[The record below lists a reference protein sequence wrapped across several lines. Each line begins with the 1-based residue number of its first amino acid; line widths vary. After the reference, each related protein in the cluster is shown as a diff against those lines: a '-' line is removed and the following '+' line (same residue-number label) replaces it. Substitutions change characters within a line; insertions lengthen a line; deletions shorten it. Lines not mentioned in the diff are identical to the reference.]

1 MPSIEKLKSLFKNDW
16 VIGLSL
22 LFIFLIANGYT
33 YAWDDQ
39 HLEIPLLK
47 SLIDPQLYVGDYY
60 VDALKNNFTSFLFPL
75 LAKVITVDQIPT
87 TYFILYLLSR
97 FFLFFFAFKL
107 WKHIAQNHLT
117 AGLCVLSFI
126 LVFRVEEFLYR
137 TFSHQEFAL
146 AIIMAAMYSF
156 YKDRFG
162 RAAILFG
169 IAANFHALYSLF
181 PFCYMALYLL
191 YKSREDHGKRLIKS
205 VGLFL
210 FFSLPVLIWT
220 LQRVSTHVS
229 GDLTNWMALYQIA
242 CPQTFLFDNVSFA
255 EMLRHFSVFLK
266 GTQQFW
272 PTAALIVLNITTN
285 SLFQKDGKAKAF
297 IVGGSIFLILSFIF
311 SYVFPSRFILDL
323 NLVRN
328 LQFMQF
334 ILIGYTTI
342 LLIQT
347 AQTRRYV
354 ILSVAVILFSLL
366 RFNNYIATLACLALL
381 FLLREEK
388 GLLNLLSW
396 LLFVVSLIGIAFE
409 FSTHQFSKS
418 AIFTLQ
424 VTIGLVILFYVA
436 NLLFKNEKIHN
447 LLKVMIIMLPF
458 VALTG
463 NYIYY
468 HQLHND
474 IEKTG
479 GGFWQLQR
487 NWIDMQNYVRKHTP
501 KSALILTPNNMEM
514 GGFRIFSERKVL
526 VCYRDCGIIGFNY
539 PAAVEW
545 QKRLKTVEHFKV
557 IVDGDI
563 TSSLINAITQ
573 YHVNYIVFMRYITP
587 GKNSLLEP
595 IYENETFVL
604 YRVMT
609 NPI

>member
-1 MPSIEKLKSLFKNDW
+1 MPSIEKLKSFFKNDW

-22 LFIFLIANGYT
+22 LLVFLIANGYT

-75 LAKVITVDQIPT
+75 LAKIITISQIPT

-97 FFLFFFAFKL
+97 FFLFFYAYKL
-107 WKHIAQNHLT
+107 WKHIAQNRFT

-146 AIIMAAMYSF
+146 AIIMAAMYYF

-169 IAANFHALYSLF
+169 IAANFHALYSFF
-181 PFCYMALYLL
+181 PFCYMTLYLL
-191 YKSREDHGKRLIKS
+191 WKGREDHGQKLIKS
-205 VGLFL
+205 TALFVL
-210 FFSLPVLIWT
+210 FSLPIIIWT
-220 LQRVSTHVS
+220 LQRIATHVT
-229 GDLTNWMALYQIA
+229 GETENWIALYQIA
-242 CPQTFLFDNVSFA
+242 CPQTFLFDNVSLT
-255 EMLRHFSVFLK
+255 EMFKHFSVFLK

-272 PTAALIVLNITTN
+272 PTAALIVLNLTTN
-285 SLFQKDGKAKAF
+285 HSFRKDDKAKAF
-297 IVGGSIFLILSFIF
+297 IIGGSIFLILSFIF

-342 LLIQT
+342 LMIQT
-347 AQTRRYV
+347 AQTRRYI
-354 ILSVAVILFSLL
+354 ILAVAIILFSLL
-366 RFNNYIATLACLALL
+366 RFNTYIATLACLALL
-381 FLLREEK
+381 FLLQEK
-388 GLLNLLSW
+388 KGRLSPLSW
-396 LLFVVSLIGIAFE
+396 LLFIVSLVGIVFE

-418 AIFTLQ
+418 AILTLEI
-424 VTIGLVILFYVA
+424 TIGLAVLLYVA
-436 NLLFKNEKIHN
+436 SLILKSVKIQN
-447 LLKVMIIMLPF
+447 LLKIGIILLPF

-501 KSALILTPNNMEM
+501 KNALILTPNNMEM

-526 VCYRDCGIIGFNY
+526 VCYRDCGVIGFDY
-539 PAAVEW
+539 QAAVEW
-545 QKRLKTVEHFKV
+545 QKRLKAVEHFKV

-563 TSSLINAITQ
+563 KSALVNAITQ
-573 YHVNYIVFMRYITP
+573 YKVDYIVFMRYLSP